1 MKKWDEWLLIRGLL
15 SVLNDKEVPQVIGRK
30 QWLQTSGVWRKKA
43 LISHRLNAKCGDKA
57 GNSRYQR
64 STRRLKTNKQTKK
77 WEIVSDWATRIRA
90 KLLLELLLSLLESP
104 IPNIAESLIPWDPV
118 HLSYGVTGVV
128 VGIEKKDLLFAMEI
142 AAPNF
147 PLAKTMHN
155 WER

>member
-43 LISHRLNAKCGDKA
+43 LSSHRLNAKCGDKA

-90 KLLLELLLSLLESP
+90 KLLLELLLSLLREPNPKHCWVPYSLRSGAP
-104 IPNIAESLIPWDPV
+104 ILWGNWSGSGNREEGSALCHGDCCP
-118 HLSYGVTGVV
+118 
-128 VGIEKKDLLFAMEI
+128 K
-142 AAPNF
+142 F
-147 PLAKTMHN
+147 PSCQDNA
-155 WER
+155 